1 MTELS
6 SLDFRVLVEEL
17 QFLAGGKIQKI
28 YHEGKDLHISV
39 FVKSIGTNML
49 VTGDGKFFT
58 TPHSLKHK
66 ERPTGFCMFL
76 RKRLSGQWIDSI
88 KQIGFERIL
97 VIETVDYR
105 IYFELF
111 RNGNT
116 IITDKDDKI
125 VSVMSVQIWKDRVL
139 KANETYKLPPVSY
152 DTLKLDYDA
161 FSSALG
167 KSSKN
172 IISFLARDLGFGGNY
187 AEKILS
193 QAKMDKDTSAKE
205 LSPMQTKKLFKAVS
219 GMLGLKKEPQIILED
234 SKYADLSSFN
244 LAKYS
249 KSDKKKFSTLNEAA
263 DEFYVSKMEIEE
275 EKEVVSKSD
284 KKRGSFEHR
293 LDVQIR
299 SLETV
304 KKIIEECNHKA
315 EMIYSNFKLFEDM
328 IRQVNDAGES
338 KGWEFVLKQ
347 VKSGKVGKIKSID
360 LKVKIMVADVSGVSV
375 NIYIDK
381 PLNHSAE
388 MYYKKAKRSKDKIP
402 GIEKSIALTKDNLG
416 KLESAP
422 APKAKLKI
430 RRAAEKK
437 EWFDK
442 FRHFR
447 SSSGFFVLAGKDAT
461 SNEVLVK
468 KHTDKDDVIFHADIA
483 GSPFVV
489 VKSEGKA
496 IDKSTL
502 SEAAQFAAAYSK
514 AWKMRAG
521 TVDVFWVAPEQVSK
535 QAPSGEYIQKGSF
548 MVRGKKNWAKPE
560 LRLSFALVD
569 GKVICAPLETI
580 VLKTKK
586 YVTIAPGY
594 KKSKAFAKEIRTKL
608 FSLSSKDEQEILKE
622 ISVDYIQKFIPSGS
636 GEILK

>member
-39 FVKSIGTNML
+39 FVKSKGTNML

-88 KQIGFERIL
+88 RQLGFERIL
-97 VIETVDYR
+97 LLETVDYK

-139 KANETYKLPPVSY
+139 KANEIYKLPPVSY
-152 DTLKLDYDA
+152 DTPKLDADA

-205 LSPMQTKKLFKAVS
+205 LSPMQTKKLFKAIS
-219 GMLGLKKEPQIILED
+219 GMLVMKKEPQIILED
-234 SKYADLSSFN
+234 SKYADLSSFS
-244 LAKYS
+244 LMKYG

-284 KKRGSFEHR
+284 KQKGSLEHR
-293 LDVQIR
+293 LDVQTR

-315 EMIYSNFKLFEDM
+315 ELIYSNFKLLEDM

-338 KGWEFVLKQ
+338 KGWDFVLKQ

-388 MYYKKAKRSKDKIP
+388 MYYQKAKRSKGKIP
-402 GIEKSIALTKDNLG
+402 GIEKSIALTENNLG

-422 APKAKLKI
+422 VPKAKLKI
-430 RRAAEKK
+430 RRAVEKK

-489 VKSEGKA
+489 IKAEGKN

-548 MVRGKKNWAKPE
+548 MVRGKKNWTKPE

-569 GKVICAPLETI
+569 GKVICVPLETI

-608 FSLSSKDEQEILKE
+608 FSLSSKDEQEILRE

>member
-39 FVKSIGTNML
+39 FVKSRGTNML

-88 KQIGFERIL
+88 RQIGFERIL
-97 VIETVDYR
+97 LLETVDYR

-125 VSVMSVQIWKDRVL
+125 VSVMSVQTWKDRVL
-139 KANETYKLPPVSY
+139 KANETYKLPPLSY
-152 DTLKLDYDA
+152 DTPKLDADA
-161 FSSALG
+161 FSSALA

-187 AEKILS
+187 AEEILLS
-193 QAKMDKDTSAKE
+193 SKLDKDIVCKGLDERRA
-205 LSPMQTKKLFKAVS
+205 KKLFKAIS

-234 SKYADLSSFN
+234 GKYADMSSFS
-244 LAKYS
+244 LAKYGR
-249 KSDKKKFSTLNEAA
+249 SDKKKFSTLNEAA

-293 LDVQIR
+293 LEVQTR

-304 KKIIEECNHKA
+304 KTIIEECNHKA
-315 EMIYSNFKLFEDM
+315 EMIYSNFRLLEDM

-338 KGWEFVLKQ
+338 KGWDFVLKL
-347 VKSGKVGKIKSID
+347 VKSGKVDKIKSID

-388 MYYKKAKRSKDKIP
+388 MYYRKAKRSKEKIP
-402 GIEKSIALTKDNLG
+402 GIEKSIALTKDNLE

-461 SNEVLVK
+461 SNEILVK
-468 KHTDKDDVIFHADIA
+468 KHTDKDDVILHADIA

-489 VKSEGKA
+489 IKAEGKK

-521 TVDVFWVAPEQVSK
+521 TVDVFLVAPEQVSK

-548 MVRGKKNWAKPE
+548 MVRGKKSWAKPE

-569 GKVICAPLETI
+569 GKVICVPLETI

-594 KKSKAFAKEIRTKL
+594 KKSKEFAKEIRTKL

>member
-6 SLDFRVLVEEL
+6 SLDFRVLVKEL
-17 QFLAGGKIQKI
+17 QFLAGGKLQKI

-39 FVKSIGTNML
+39 FVKSRGTNML

-88 KQIGFERIL
+88 RQLGFERIL

-152 DTLKLDYDA
+152 DTPKLDADA
-161 FSSALG
+161 FSLALG

-187 AEKILS
+187 AEKILLS
-193 QAKMDKDTSAKE
+193 SKLDKDIVCKGLDE
-205 LSPMQTKKLFKAVS
+205 RKVKKLFAAIS
-219 GMLGLKKEPQIILED
+219 SMLGLKKEPQIILED
-234 SKYADLSSFN
+234 GKYADLSSFN
-244 LAKYS
+244 LAKYG

-293 LDVQIR
+293 LDVQTR

-315 EMIYSNFKLFEDM
+315 EMIYSNFKLLEDM

-338 KGWEFVLKQ
+338 KGWDFVLKL
-347 VKSGKVGKIKSID
+347 VKSGKVDKIKSID
-360 LKVKIMVADVSGVSV
+360 LKVKIMVADVSGASV

-388 MYYKKAKRSKDKIP
+388 MYYRKAKRSKEKIP
-402 GIEKSIALTKDNLG
+402 GIEKSIALTKDNLE

-468 KHTDKDDVIFHADIA
+468 KHTDKDDVILHADIA

-489 VKSEGKA
+489 IKAEGES

-569 GKVICAPLETI
+569 GKVICVPSETI

-608 FSLSSKDEQEILKE
+608 FSLSSKDEQEILKG
-622 ISVDYIQKFIPSGS
+622 ISVDSIQKFIPSGS